1 MKLLRIVNQKGEF
14 STNGVDFSLIT
25 EINGLKA
32 YSLLSQVIY
41 NDCTFNENI
50 DDIVNPA
57 EKLVYREILGKLKE
71 LVLSKD
77 SIISQVNNE
86 FKEIDEKYLKEDD
99 GNA

>member
-50 DDIVNPA
+50 DDIVNPE
-57 EKLVYREILGKLKE
+57 EKLEYREILGKLKE